1 MPRCITST
9 SPDERSASR
18 YLARRPS
25 PLTVWPFEP
34 LGEILRQRPAQVAAV
49 RHDLVEARAL
59 HHGRKP
65 AADGFDFG
73 KFGHVLTD
81 GVPRPTA

>member
-1 MPRCITST
+1 MPRCISST
-9 SPDERSASR
+9 SPDDRSASR

-25 PLTVWPFEP
+25 PVTLCAFEP
-34 LGEILRQRPAQVAAV
+34 LGEILRQRKAQI
-49 RHDLVEARAL
+49 RPPRLDPHEARAF

-73 KFGHVLTD
+73 KFGH
-81 GVPRPTA
+81 G